1 MSKNWIKGFY
11 TLSMLALPL
20 IAQARQWSLQDCINY
35 ALQNNIT
42 IQKNHLQRLSANED
56 VLESKAQLLPSLSAS
71 TNQSIAYTPWVESG
85 IVSSDGY
92 SRASIAKVSYNGSY
106 GVNGSWTI
114 WNGNRNKNSIKL
126 NRLIAEKASID
137 SMTTA
142 QSIQEQ
148 IAQLYIQILYSAE
161 AIHVNE
167 ENLKISQENEARG
180 KEMYNIG
187 KMSKADVAQLKAQT
201 AQDQYD
207 VVTAESNTRNYKRQL
222 KQLLQITNDDPFEVV
237 APVLSDAQALE
248 PVPALNGIYTAALE
262 HRPEIKSYQN
272 AIDQGD
278 LNMKIAKAGNLPT
291 ISANAGVS
299 TSTTTMNKSLN
310 WSRQLKTNLNVGAG
324 ITVSIP
330 IFDNRAKKTA
340 YNKAVIARNENIL
353 DLKNEQ
359 TTLYSTIE
367 NYWLQAITNQNQ
379 YKAAQISTA
388 SARTSYELL
397 SEQFKVGLKNVSEL
411 RTGKSSLLT
420 SEQNELQSKYLT
432 IYNIEMLGFY
442 KQGTLMK

>member
-1 MSKNWIKGFY
+1 MSKNWIKGIY
-11 TLSMLALPL
+11 ALSMLAVPMM
-20 IAQARQWSLQDCINY
+20 AQAKQWSLQDCINY

-71 TNQSIAYTPWVESG
+71 TNQDLAYTPWVESG

-106 GVNGSWTI
+106 GINGSWTI
-114 WNGNRNKNSIKL
+114 WNGNRNKNAIKL
-126 NRLIAEKASID
+126 NQLIAEKASID
-137 SMTTA
+137 SITTA

-148 IAQLYIQILYSAE
+148 IAQFYIQILYSTE
-161 AIHVNE
+161 AINVNR

-180 KEMYNIG
+180 KEMYVIG
-187 KMSKADVAQLKAQT
+187 KMSKADVAQLEAQT
-201 AQDQYD
+201 AQDQYN
-207 VVTAESNTRNYKRQL
+207 VVSAESNTRNYKRQL
-222 KQLLQITNDDPFEVV
+222 KQLLQIANDDPFDIVI
-237 APVLSDAQALE
+237 PTMSDAQALGTI
-248 PVPALNGIYTAALE
+248 PALNGIYAAALDN
-262 HRPEIKSYQN
+262 RPEIKSYQN
-272 AIDQGD
+272 AINQGD
-278 LNMKIAKAGNLPT
+278 LNIQIAKAQNLPT

-299 TSTTTMNKSLN
+299 TSTTTMNTLN
-310 WSRQLKTNLNVGAG
+310 WSRQLKTNMNVGAG

-340 YNKAVIARNENIL
+340 YNKAIIARNESIL

-367 NYWLQAITNQNQ
+367 NYWLQATTNQNQ
-379 YKAAQISTA
+379 YKAAQISTS
-388 SARTSYELL
+388 SAKTSYELL

-411 RTGKSSLLT
+411 RTGKSNLLT

-432 IYNIEMLGFY
+432 IYNLEMLNFY
-442 KQGTLMK
+442 QNGTLIK